1 MDQIVVAHANDDAF
15 DVLNLLAERDINQV
29 LVIEGSR
36 VAGLVRRADIL
47 RWLALHGSPKDPA
60 G

>member
-1 MDQIVVAHANDDAF
+1 MGHPGA
-15 DVLNLLAERDINQV
+15 V
-29 LVIEGSR
+29 LVVEGSH

-47 RWLALHGSPKDPA
+47 RWLALHGSPKHPS

>member
-1 MDQIVVAHANDDAF
+1 MNQVTAADVNDDTF
-15 DVLNLLAERDINQV
+15 DVLNLLAQRDINQV
-29 LVIEGSR
+29 LVMEHGR

-47 RWLALHGSPKDPA
+47 RWLALHGSPKSAP